1 MKDIAH
7 TKTKDK
13 ERNQIPI
20 RQSNTRHT

>member
-1 MKDIAH
+1 MKDITH

-20 RQSNTRHT
+20 RQSNNRHT